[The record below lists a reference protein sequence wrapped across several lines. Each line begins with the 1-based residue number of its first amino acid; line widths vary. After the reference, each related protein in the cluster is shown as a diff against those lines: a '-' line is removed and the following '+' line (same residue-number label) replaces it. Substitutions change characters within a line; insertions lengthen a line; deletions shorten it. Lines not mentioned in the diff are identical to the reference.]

1 LFDDLILSTDDFK
14 WLLIKEVNFAK
25 SLRLESNIGRVFYVL
40 EILIWSKFEEGI
52 LLVLKLLVTTFF
64 SFFKKRLFLF
74 GLWLFVP
81 ITFILFSIRISFTLK
96 SSFVLFK
103 TFASKHGNWNFV
115 WGTVKT
121 FELSCVLDIDSI
133 LRCSFELHWLFME
146 RKLNTLFKFWWF
158 ISFPSSLWIFSFLM
172 WTFTF

>member
-1 LFDDLILSTDDFK
+1 MIWFCSTDDFK
-14 WLLIKEVNFAK
+14 FLFIEEVIFVT
-25 SLRLESNIGRVFYVL
+25 SLRLEYNIRRVFDVL
-40 EILIWSKFEEGI
+40 EILIWTKFEEGI

-81 ITFILFSIRISFTLK
+81 STFILFTIRISFTLK

-115 WGTVKT
+115 FGNVKT
-121 FELSCVLDIDSI
+121 FELSCVLDIVFI
-133 LRCSFELHWLFME
+133 LRCSFESI
-146 RKLNTLFKFWWF
+146 KLFKK
-158 ISFPSSLWIFSFLM
+158 
-172 WTFTF
+172 